1 MPIKNGQIVPID
13 TTDADAW
20 DDVKYGG
27 GFLLA
32 AVGLVLALVLLIFAV
47 LR

>member
-1 MPIKNGQIVPID
+1 MPIKNGKIVPID

-32 AVGLVLALVLLIFAV
+32 AAGFVLALVLLIFAV